1 MLFKLL
7 IIVLIVL
14 LIWGGDKLPNL
25 VRSFFKAKEEFRKA
39 REGEGEEEKE
49 KDRKKPVIKV
59 VDKE

>member
-39 REGEGEEEKE
+39 REGEEEKE